1 MTFIPKVIYQ
11 TWKTKN
17 LDVSLQNV
25 RNSIQELNPEY
36 EMKLFDDND
45 IEEWIKNTFND
56 KIIYNTYKQLK
67 IGAGRADFWRYL
79 ILYENGGIYLDID
92 SNINKPLDSLIE
104 ENDKAIISRE
114 KNNRSNDFV
123 QWCLIFSPKHP
134 ILLRTINS
142 CIYNI
147 NNKTS
152 TWLPTL
158 TGPGVFT
165 NSVNY
170 VLKNKH
176 LLYNEKIDDENTI
189 KISSSKT
196 NLFKYK
202 DNILNLIFNKDCS
215 ITKCRFF
222 GKDYEDFCSYDNGCK
237 DILLKDSIYWHHDKE
252 IFN

>member
-1 MTFIPKVIYQ
+1 MGFIPKVIYQ

-17 LDVSLQNV
+17 LNEKLQNV
-25 RNSIQELNPEY
+25 RNEIQKLNPTY
-36 EMKLFDDND
+36 KMKLFDDND
-45 IEEWIKNTFND
+45 IDEWIKNTFD
-56 KIIYNTYKQLK
+56 DPLIYNTYKKLK

-92 SNINKPLDSLIE
+92 SNINKSLDSLIKDD
-104 ENDKAIISRE
+104 DKAIISRE
-114 KNNRSNDFV
+114 KNSGTTDFV

-134 ILLRTINS
+134 LLLRTINS

-158 TGPGVFT
+158 TGPTVFT
-165 NSVNY
+165 QSINY

-176 LLYNEKIDDENTI
+176 LLYNEKNIECITLIGKNNLYIYNDD
-189 KISSSKT
+189 
-196 NLFKYK
+196 F
-202 DNILNLIFNKDCS
+202 LNYFFNNSDS
-215 ITKCRFF
+215 VAKCRFF
-222 GKDYEDFCSYDNGCK
+222 GKDYNEFCSYDNGCK
-237 DILLKDSIYWHHDKE
+237 DILLNDGSIYWKNDKK